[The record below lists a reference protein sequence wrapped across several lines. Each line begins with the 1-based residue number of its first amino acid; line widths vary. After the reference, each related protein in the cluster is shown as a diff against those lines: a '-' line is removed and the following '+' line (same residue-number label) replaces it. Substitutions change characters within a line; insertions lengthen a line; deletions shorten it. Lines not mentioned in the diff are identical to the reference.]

1 MDAAAWIWWCND
13 LGSRCSD
20 VGLVFDRGLWCF
32 IYFYL
37 FIYLVLTVDYGLLMV
52 VAVSG
57 VCSAAVVVIV
67 VLE

>member
-37 FIYLVLTVDYGLLMV
+37 FGVDGRLW
-52 VAVSG
+52 VARGGGCVRCVQCSG
-57 VCSAAVVVIV
+57 GGDCGS
-67 VLE
+67 